1 MNVLTKL
8 EKMIF
13 HVQKELSV
21 ENYQKIKGVHL
32 ERMICHVH
40 HVQEE
45 LLEDYQK
52 IKDKATRV

>member
-1 MNVLTKL
+1 MIVHVQEESFMENYQNVKDKVHL
-8 EKMIF
+8 EKMI
-13 HVQKELSV
+13 
-21 ENYQKIKGVHL
+21 
-32 ERMICHVH
+32 CHVY